1 MSKTVPLQVQV
12 QVQVHTMPQTL
23 WVHKKPYNERTNERT
38 NGSHRSVPFSHVDP
52 QFATP
57 RELFPSHPNPVYPH
71 LHQLL
76 PQRTPPE
83 YHCAKPSGTTR
94 VKTTIK
100 AKIKIKITRG
110 FTFFQVI
117 RRANK
122 RAGNSIE
129 VNGKREKE
137 IIFRG
142 ATKEFA
148 VRDSTCEALERV
160 LSRDTGLTGK
170 EGWKSV
176 FVSHQLHNK
185 PWVGCVFFPPFSF
198 LFFS

>member
-1 MSKTVPLQVQV
+1 MFGLNVKHTTGRHYAIKKKTQETVQ
-12 QVQVHTMPQTL
+12 
-23 WVHKKPYNERTNERT
+23 RT
-38 NGSHRSVPFSHVDP
+38 NGSERSVPFSHVDP

-122 RAGNSIE
+122 RTGNSIE
-129 VNGKREKE
+129 VNGERKGE

-148 VRDSTCEALERV
+148 VRDSTC
-160 LSRDTGLTGK
+160 
-170 EGWKSV
+170 
-176 FVSHQLHNK
+176 
-185 PWVGCVFFPPFSF
+185 
-198 LFFS
+198 

>member
-1 MSKTVPLQVQV
+1 MRLELLASSGEQLQRAHRVDLNVKTHSSATGRHYTT
-12 QVQVHTMPQTL
+12 HTARIRKL
-23 WVHKKPYNERTNERT
+23 KRTN
-38 NGSHRSVPFSHVDP
+38 RSEKSLPFSHVGP

-117 RRANK
+117 KRANK

-129 VNGKREKE
+129 VEHTQREK
-137 IIFRG
+137 
-142 ATKEFA
+142 
-148 VRDSTCEALERV
+148 
-160 LSRDTGLTGK
+160 GL
-170 EGWKSV
+170 
-176 FVSHQLHNK
+176 F
-185 PWVGCVFFPPFSF
+185 
-198 LFFS
+198 

>member
-1 MSKTVPLQVQV
+1 
-12 QVQVHTMPQTL
+12 MPQTL
-23 WVHKKPYNERTNERT
+23 WVQKETVQRT
-38 NGSHRSVPFSHVDP
+38 NGSERSVPFSHVGP

-129 VNGKREKE
+129 VNGERKKGGDYFQR
-137 IIFRG
+137 
-142 ATKEFA
+142 
-148 VRDSTCEALERV
+148 SHERV
-160 LSRDTGLTGK
+160 CGQRLYLLLYL
-170 EGWKSV
+170 SV
-176 FVSHQLHNK
+176 FYPEILV
-185 PWVGCVFFPPFSF
+185 
-198 LFFS
+198 